1 LVQSTLTIDHGP
13 AAPVDIAH
21 GGGGGEHPTTT
32 GIDSRKVLMWTFLGS
47 ECLFF
52 GTLIGTYLAYR
63 DRNTVAPFP
72 HAPYEMHGEIVHGI
86 FDIPYTSISA
96 FVLLMSSLTMVLALA
111 SLQRGSVRGM
121 RVWLTATAL
130 LGITFL
136 GGQFYEFTTFYREGL
151 SLSQNIFGTTFFV
164 LTGFHG
170 GHVTI
175 GVIWLL
181 SIVGASFRGHMRQDN
196 ALMLE
201 ISGLYWHFVDIV
213 WIIIFTVVYL
223 VPVAA
228 PAGH

>member
-1 LVQSTLTIDHGP
+1 MQSTLTIDHGP
-13 AAPVDIAH
+13 TAPVETGH
-21 GGGGGEHPTTT
+21 GGGEGEHPTTT

-52 GTLIGTYLAYR
+52 GTLIGTYMAYR
-63 DRNTVAPFP
+63 DRNIVAPFP
-72 HAPYEMHGEIVHGI
+72 HADYELHGAIVHGI

-121 RVWLTATAL
+121 RVWLVATAL
-130 LGITFL
+130 LGIIFL
-136 GGQFYEFTTFYREGL
+136 GGQFYEFTTFYKEGL
-151 SLSQNIFGTTFFV
+151 SLGQSIFGSTFFV

-170 GHVTI
+170 AHVTI

-181 SIVGASFRGHMRQDN
+181 SVVGASFRGHIRPDN
-196 ALMLE
+196 SLMVE
-201 ISGLYWHFVDIV
+201 ITGLYWHFVDIV

-223 VPVAA
+223 IPVPG